1 VEAAL
6 DYISKI
12 EADMGATDILTPLSF
27 AINTLSKQQKDTR
40 IFLLT
45 DGEVDNR

>member
-1 VEAAL
+1 MEAAL

-12 EADMGATDILTPLSF
+12 EADMGGTDIFEPLSF
-27 AINTLSKQQKDTR
+27 TINTLSKQQKDTR

-45 DGEVDNR
+45 DGEVNDR